1 MAGEFWMTCDTVVT
15 LTAASMRDR
24 EAIRLRAPTAAV
36 RRSIHEHGIEPS
48 SRHVDELLDERL
60 AHCSRPRGVRS
71 EVVAGVGDL
80 QDSSN
85 VLLKIRL
92 RFWLALQLLD
102 YLLALI
108 R

>member
-1 MAGEFWMTCDTVVT
+1 MTCDTVVT

-60 AHCSRPRGVRS
+60 AHCG
-71 EVVAGVGDL
+71 
-80 QDSSN
+80 
-85 VLLKIRL
+85 
-92 RFWLALQLLD
+92 WLATPMPD
-102 YLLALI
+102 RGFTAAKRFRI
-108 R
+108 MAG

>member
-60 AHCSRPRGVRS
+60 AHCSRA
-71 EVVAGVGDL
+71 AGSAQKLL
-80 QDSSN
+80 Q
-85 VLLKIRL
+85 VLATCRT
-92 RFWLALQLLD
+92 APT
-102 YLLALI
+102 YC
-108 R
+108 